1 MIVEFE
7 TVLLVSAAVEDDSN
21 KDDDDDDDDDDE
33 DGGCGCR
40 ALFFVLVLDV
50 ISSVEI

>member
-1 MIVEFE
+1 VEFE

-21 KDDDDDDDDDDE
+21 KDDDDDDDE

-40 ALFFVLVLDV
+40 ALLFVLVLDV

>member
-1 MIVEFE
+1 VEFE

-21 KDDDDDDDDDDE
+21 KDDDDDDDE

>member
-1 MIVEFE
+1 MEFE

-21 KDDDDDDDDDDE
+21 KDDDDDDDDE